1 MTTSELEITQADLET
16 AMQDERVAL
25 RINLAAAI
33 RTIGELRAELASLRS
48 QNGTVDPVELAEVE
62 S

>member
-1 MTTSELEITQADLET
+1 
-16 AMQDERVAL
+16 MQDERVAL